1 MLKSLHRNFCN
12 ECWHLVFSPSLR
24 VSILSYFFLCEKYL
38 RPDSYLNQANVF
50 SAVPGNRG
58 GYNRRGGNMP
68 QRGGGG
74 GGGGG
79 GSSGAIGY
87 PYPRGPVFPSRG
99 GYSNR
104 GNYNRGGMPNR
115 GNYNQVMLLMGE
127 LLVDMQYSGL
137 MFSC

>member
-1 MLKSLHRNFCN
+1 
-12 ECWHLVFSPSLR
+12 
-24 VSILSYFFLCEKYL
+24 
-38 RPDSYLNQANVF
+38 
-50 SAVPGNRG
+50 
-58 GYNRRGGNMP
+58 MP

-115 GNYNQVMLLMGE
+115 GNYNQVMLWGGLNSHWAVLWTALCERLGSCE
-127 LLVDMQYSGL
+127 LWQTWWLWYANSTVKGL
-137 MFSC
+137 ASSFVHMPRALNIV

>member
-1 MLKSLHRNFCN
+1 
-12 ECWHLVFSPSLR
+12 
-24 VSILSYFFLCEKYL
+24 
-38 RPDSYLNQANVF
+38 
-50 SAVPGNRG
+50 
-58 GYNRRGGNMP
+58 MP

-115 GNYNQVMLLMGE
+115 GNYNQVMQLQYFGCRYWTA
-127 LLVDMQYSGL
+127 LVAREESQTW
-137 MFSC
+137 

>member
-1 MLKSLHRNFCN
+1 
-12 ECWHLVFSPSLR
+12 
-24 VSILSYFFLCEKYL
+24 
-38 RPDSYLNQANVF
+38 
-50 SAVPGNRG
+50 
-58 GYNRRGGNMP
+58 MP

-115 GNYNQVMLLMGE
+115 GNYNQVMQLQYFGCCCLTA
-127 LLVDMQYSGL
+127 LVTCEESQTWLWCCTDAMLQGL
-137 MFSC
+137 SSLVHVPRALNVV

>member
-1 MLKSLHRNFCN
+1 
-12 ECWHLVFSPSLR
+12 
-24 VSILSYFFLCEKYL
+24 
-38 RPDSYLNQANVF
+38 
-50 SAVPGNRG
+50 
-58 GYNRRGGNMP
+58 MP

-115 GNYNQVMLLMGE
+115 GNYNQVITLLMGK
-127 LLVDMQYSGL
+127 LLVDTQYSG
-137 MFSC
+137 

>member
-1 MLKSLHRNFCN
+1 MQLFNF
-12 ECWHLVFSPSLR
+12 
-24 VSILSYFFLCEKYL
+24 FF
-38 RPDSYLNQANVF
+38 PPQT
-50 SAVPGNRG
+50 VPGNRG

-115 GNYNQVMLLMGE
+115 GNYNQVMCIIAQLG
-127 LLVDMQYSGL
+127 YSNISFFYYRVFQRIVCL
-137 MFSC
+137 DTKVH

>member
-1 MLKSLHRNFCN
+1 
-12 ECWHLVFSPSLR
+12 
-24 VSILSYFFLCEKYL
+24 
-38 RPDSYLNQANVF
+38 
-50 SAVPGNRG
+50 
-58 GYNRRGGNMP
+58 MP

-115 GNYNQVMLLMGE
+115 GNYNQVIMLLMGK
-127 LLVDMQYSGL
+127 LLVDMQYSG
-137 MFSC
+137 